1 LWVSAEGGPLSE
13 PMLGHLVKQRTRA
26 AFGRAVNPNLFRDAA
41 ATSLAL
47 EDPARV
53 RMAAQVL
60 GHGSFATTE
69 RHYNLARGEE
79 AAGRWHQALDGLR
92 RAGRPKGSG

>member
-1 LWVSAEGGPLSE
+1 MWVSAEGGPLSE
-13 PMLGHLVKQRTRA
+13 PQLCHLVEARTRA
-26 AFGRAVNPNLFRDAA
+26 AFGRAVNPHLFRDAA

-53 RMAAQVL
+53 RVAAQVL
-60 GHGSFATTE
+60 GHGSFGTTE

-79 AAGRWHQALDGLR
+79 AAGRWHQALDRLR
-92 RAGRPKGSG
+92 RRGRGGS

>member
-1 LWVSAEGGPLSE
+1 V
-13 PMLGHLVKQRTRA
+13 
-26 AFGRAVNPNLFRDAA
+26 
-41 ATSLAL
+41 
-47 EDPARV
+47 RV
-53 RMAAQVL
+53 AAQVL